1 MKKTSVL
8 IVGGGPV
15 GLNLALN
22 LAWWESPCLLV
33 NDKPDTPV
41 HPQGNSHNART
52 MEHYRRLGIAN
63 EIRKVG
69 LPPKH
74 CGDAIF
80 VTRINGYELGRIV
93 LPTNAERLA
102 PEFPELKLTPEPT
115 HRASQMYVEAIL
127 KKHAE
132 AQELIDLRFGYRML
146 KFSQFENHV
155 TAEIE
160 NIITGKRETVTCD
173 YMVGCDGGLG
183 SIRKTIGIDYEG
195 KSGREVDFMMG
206 QMLSI
211 YFSAP
216 KLYTIMKTTPP
227 WQFHTVNRDGRTSIV
242 GLDGKG
248 SFLAWAKVPA
258 DENIEDIDPKPI
270 IFAAVG
276 EELPVEIISA
286 KPWIAGLSLIAESYG
301 QGRVQL
307 AGDAAHL
314 FTPTGGFGMNT
325 GVEDATNLAWKL
337 AALNHGWGGPKLIE
351 SYQAERRP
359 IAIRNLAQSYALA
372 DIKSAISVPEGVEDT
387 GHDGDYTRQVLGHRF
402 MTDLAEEYKC
412 IGIQLGAQ
420 YITTP
425 LIQSDGSEPPDDN
438 PYVFIPSAT
447 PGCRSPHAW
456 MADGTAIFD
465 HFGKW
470 FTLLRF
476 DETIPIEEFCSVA
489 ASVGVPVKVLSVPES
504 LRVYYEANLVLIR
517 PDQYVAWRGKTI
529 PRDPLALLNKVI
541 GF

>member
-1 MKKTSVL
+1 
-8 IVGGGPV
+8 
-15 GLNLALN
+15 
-22 LAWWESPCLLV
+22 
-33 NDKPDTPV
+33 
-41 HPQGNSHNART
+41 
-52 MEHYRRLGIAN
+52 
-63 EIRKVG
+63 
-69 LPPKH
+69 
-74 CGDAIF
+74 
-80 VTRINGYELGRIV
+80 
-93 LPTNAERLA
+93 
-102 PEFPELKLTPEPT
+102 
-115 HRASQMYVEAIL
+115 
-127 KKHAE
+127 
-132 AQELIDLRFGYRML
+132 
-146 KFSQFENHV
+146 
-155 TAEIE
+155 
-160 NIITGKRETVTCD
+160 
-173 YMVGCDGGLG
+173 
-183 SIRKTIGIDYEG
+183 
-195 KSGREVDFMMG
+195 
-206 QMLSI
+206 
-211 YFSAP
+211 
-216 KLYTIMKTTPP
+216 
-227 WQFHTVNRDGRTSIV
+227 
-242 GLDGKG
+242 
-248 SFLAWAKVPA
+248 
-258 DENIEDIDPKPI
+258 
-270 IFAAVG
+270 
-276 EELPVEIISA
+276 
-286 KPWIAGLSLIAESYG
+286 
-301 QGRVQL
+301 
-307 AGDAAHL
+307 L

-489 ASVGVPVKVLSVPES
+489 ASVGVPVNVLSVPET